1 MAEIEIV
8 VTDQMG
14 AEECVCY
21 PADES
26 AQGLYDAVA
35 DVFGVDESSFDLLSG
50 SVAEHNVLSREASVQ
65 ELGLCYNEAVHLQV
79 RRDVAARLSLA
90 RDKLV
95 VPDAY
100 GSYSTHTYFT
110 AVFDALEQCGFPS
123 ARTGFR
129 GPLTEEL
136 VAAGLED
143 VIIAGADGYA
153 AEFAGKAVST
163 RNFYFLD
170 VVAERSTV
178 LTDSSIAP
186 SLFVQAVF
194 EAAELVSLDEGGA
207 DGWAAV
213 LQHLLA
219 HGMDV
224 DRLDG
229 SSDMTALHHMASGSN
244 VTVARFLL
252 DNGADPNAC
261 APSSTF
267 DSDGNSGG
275 TPLYF
280 AARNRCTTMV
290 QLLLAY
296 GADPNLGTRS
306 GGHTPLLIALR
317 RDGGDHDVESVL
329 IAAGAAVS
337 GSGQN
342 EPPLAVA
349 VRRLRCHDLITH
361 LIAKGAPVDEPDKE
375 GLTPLLLALQG
386 GLVSTAELLL
396 ERGANVAA
404 MDQRGYTPLEWACFC
419 CSAEMVHFLLDKGAD
434 PTAVQTAGK
443 LPVCWAIERGLV
455 SVAERLIAAG
465 APVCGNSLLEACS
478 RSPPGLVELLL
489 QNGAPVAY
497 VNLVG
502 GHPLKNVRARAEGDV
517 ERGTAAQLE
526 TQTIEELLLRA
537 GAAEP
542 CVEDD
547 SHCVDALCLLY

>member
-14 AEECVCY
+14 EEECICY

-50 SVAEHNVLSREASVQ
+50 PVAEHNVLSREASVQ

-95 VPDAY
+95 VPDEY
-100 GSYSTHTYFT
+100 GSYSMHHYFT
-110 AVFDALEQCGFPS
+110 IVFDALEQCGIP
-123 ARTGFR
+123 ARTDFR
-129 GPLTEEL
+129 GPLTDEA
-136 VAAGLED
+136 VASGLED
-143 VIIAGADGYA
+143 VIIAGADGYT

-170 VVAERSTV
+170 VVAERSNV
-178 LTDSSIAP
+178 LTDSSVAP

-194 EAAELVSLDEGGA
+194 EAAELVSVNEGA
-207 DGWAAV
+207 AVGWAAV

-229 SSDMTALHHMASGSN
+229 SSGMTALHHMASGSN
-244 VTVARFLL
+244 VAVARFLL

-261 APSSTF
+261 APSSSF

-280 AARNRCTTMV
+280 AARNRCTSMV
-290 QLLLAY
+290 QLLLSY
-296 GADPNLGTRS
+296 GADPNMGTHS
-306 GGHTPLLIALR
+306 GGHTPLLMALR
-317 RDGGDHDVESVL
+317 RDGGDHDVETVL
-329 IAAGAAVS
+329 IDAGAAVS
-337 GSGQN
+337 GGGQN

-349 VRRLRCHDLITH
+349 VRRLRGHDLITH
-361 LIAKGAPVDEPDKE
+361 LVARGASVDEPDKD

-404 MDQRGYTPLEWACFC
+404 KDERGYTPLEWACFC
-419 CSAEMVHFLLDKGAD
+419 CSSEVVHFLLDKGAD
-434 PTAVQTAGK
+434 PTAVTVAGK

-489 QNGAPVAY
+489 QRGAPVAY
-497 VNLVG
+497 VNMVG
-502 GHPLKNVRARAEGDV
+502 GHPLKNVRARAERDV
-517 ERGTAAQLE
+517 ERGAAAQLA
-526 TQTIEELLLRA
+526 TRTIEELLLRA

-542 CVEDD
+542 CLEDD